1 MKSEVDWDEV
11 LKEIAEKASKEREN
25 ASGGRIILTEQEAKD
40 QGLFD

>member
-1 MKSEVDWDEV
+1 MESKVDWDEV
-11 LKEIAEKASKEREN
+11 LKEIAEKTSKEREN